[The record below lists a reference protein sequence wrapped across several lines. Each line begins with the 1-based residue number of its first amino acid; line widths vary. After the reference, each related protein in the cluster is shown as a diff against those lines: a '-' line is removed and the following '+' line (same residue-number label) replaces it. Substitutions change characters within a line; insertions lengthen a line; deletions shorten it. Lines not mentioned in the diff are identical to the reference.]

1 MVFNSYSF
9 LLFFP
14 IVACIYFVVPNR
26 LKKIWLLASS
36 YYFYMSWNA
45 KYALLI
51 LFSTIVTYVGGILI
65 QHFQQQQGKQWI
77 RRTKLLVAMG
87 VLVNMS
93 MLFYFKYVNF
103 FFRQI
108 NHILTLF
115 GSTSEPRHFDVI
127 LPVGISF
134 FTFQTI
140 GYLIDVY
147 RGETEAEHNFIT
159 YALFVSFFPQLVA
172 GPIERS
178 KNLLAQV
185 EEPHSFDYERAVDG
199 FLIALWGF
207 FLKIVIA
214 DRIAIFVDTVYGDI
228 DQYQGFY
235 LVVAMLL
242 FVFQIYCDF
251 YGYSVIAKGVARILG
266 INLMENFE
274 APFLA
279 ESVSEFWQRWHI
291 SLTSWFRD
299 YMFYPMLR
307 SKIMQKIRKRLK
319 KRGHKYWSNMLPTV
333 ICTAI
338 VWMASGLWHGAGWN
352 YVIWGGLSGF
362 VIILEET
369 IGARF
374 AKWNS
379 EKQLIRETTAGHI
392 GKKVLVVVFYA
403 MTKVFFRASNTAMA
417 IHIFRNMFSTW
428 NPWILFDGS
437 LYECGLDS
445 KNFVL
450 LLLSIVLLMVAD
462 TYKKRG
468 VEVRKVMMQQGPIFR
483 WAFLSLSI
491 FAVML
496 FGIWG
501 ASYDATSFIYFQF

>member
-1 MVFNSYSF
+1 MLFNSYSF

-103 FFRQI
+103 FFRQL

-115 GSTSEPRHFDVI
+115 GSASEPRHFDVI

-185 EEPHSFDYERAVDG
+185 EEPHTFDYERVVD
-199 FLIALWGF
+199 
-207 FLKIVIA
+207 
-214 DRIAIFVDTVYGDI
+214 
-228 DQYQGFY
+228 
-235 LVVAMLL
+235 
-242 FVFQIYCDF
+242 
-251 YGYSVIAKGVARILG
+251 
-266 INLMENFE
+266 
-274 APFLA
+274 
-279 ESVSEFWQRWHI
+279 
-291 SLTSWFRD
+291 
-299 YMFYPMLR
+299 
-307 SKIMQKIRKRLK
+307 
-319 KRGHKYWSNMLPTV
+319 
-333 ICTAI
+333 
-338 VWMASGLWHGAGWN
+338 
-352 YVIWGGLSGF
+352 
-362 VIILEET
+362 
-369 IGARF
+369 
-374 AKWNS
+374 
-379 EKQLIRETTAGHI
+379 
-392 GKKVLVVVFYA
+392 
-403 MTKVFFRASNTAMA
+403 
-417 IHIFRNMFSTW
+417 
-428 NPWILFDGS
+428 
-437 LYECGLDS
+437 
-445 KNFVL
+445 
-450 LLLSIVLLMVAD
+450 
-462 TYKKRG
+462 
-468 VEVRKVMMQQGPIFR
+468 
-483 WAFLSLSI
+483 
-491 FAVML
+491 
-496 FGIWG
+496 
-501 ASYDATSFIYFQF
+501 